1 MNKQATIG
9 SAVVGL
15 VAVGV
20 LWLLS
25 KKDKKA
31 PQVQKKKVMNKPKL
45 QNELQRRHKRELENY
60 LQKLNLQQADTFLKY
75 LWQLEKSALTSGDQD
90 TVDTIYKHVTFL
102 LHLRNVSY
110 SDSNSYM
117 LLKQAS
123 SDFPAE
129 IERITK
135 HMAEMPR
142 KICYAMAKGISDCL
156 LDNTL
161 CSERA
166 ELMEI
171 AN

>member
-60 LQKLNLQQADTFLKY
+60 LQKEY
-75 LWQLEKSALTSGDQD
+75 
-90 TVDTIYKHVTFL
+90 V
-102 LHLRNVSY
+102 
-110 SDSNSYM
+110 
-117 LLKQAS
+117 
-123 SDFPAE
+123 
-129 IERITK
+129 
-135 HMAEMPR
+135 
-142 KICYAMAKGISDCL
+142 
-156 LDNTL
+156 
-161 CSERA
+161 
-166 ELMEI
+166 
-171 AN
+171 